1 LARARRTCTSH
12 EHVARRTQHA
22 GRGILLPID
31 LRQLEIVKTVA
42 DSGSFTAA
50 ARLMH
55 VSQSAVSRQ
64 ILLLEEELKEPLFVR
79 LGRKVRLTAAGE
91 ALLQLSH
98 RVLADV
104 RETTTAIVEH
114 HRKLRGTIQLAG
126 GMTVCLHVF
135 PSLLK
140 EYRRRH
146 PDVDVKLTT
155 GATPQL
161 LERLRSGTVDVAL
174 LTLPV
179 EGADLMQ
186 APVMREELLL
196 VTHPSHALA
205 RQRKVRAR
213 DLDRQPLVLFERGS
227 STRRVIDD
235 MLVREQINPKIVM
248 ETENVEILKAL
259 VAIGMGM
266 AIIPYQAVAREVR
279 GGQLWCTRLDG
290 VSMVRETGWVYMR
303 AARVPRLVQEMFE
316 SLQRTLP
323 RLRLAPPPPR
333 RR

>member
-1 LARARRTCTSH
+1 M
-12 EHVARRTQHA
+12 
-22 GRGILLPID
+22 D
-31 LRQLEIVKTVA
+31 LRQLEIVKIVA

-50 ARLMH
+50 ARQMH
-55 VSQSAVSRQ
+55 VSQSAISRQ
-64 ILLLEEELKEPLFVR
+64 VLMLEEELKEPVFVR
-79 LGRKVRLTAAGE
+79 LGRKVRLTPAGE
-91 ALLQLSH
+91 ALVALGK

-104 RETTTAIVEH
+104 RDTTTSIVEH
-114 HRKLRGTIQLAG
+114 HKKLTGTIHLAG

-155 GATPQL
+155 GGTPQL
-161 LERLRSGTVDVAL
+161 LERVRSGTVDVAL

-186 APVMREELLL
+186 VPVLREELLL
-196 VTHPSHALA
+196 VTHPSNPVG
-205 RQRKVRAR
+205 RQRRIRAR
-213 DLDRQPLVLFERGS
+213 DLDEQPLVLFERGS

-235 MLVREQINPKIVM
+235 MIAREQIGPRIVM

-266 AIIPYQAVAREVR
+266 TIIPYQAVAREVR
-279 GGQLWCTRLDG
+279 AGQLRCARLDG

-303 AARVPRLVQEMFE
+303 AARVPRLVQQMFE
-316 SLQRTLP
+316 ALERTLP
-323 RLRLAPPPPR
+323 RLKLAPPSRSR
-333 RR
+333 R

>member
-1 LARARRTCTSH
+1 
-12 EHVARRTQHA
+12 V
-22 GRGILLPID
+22 D
-31 LRQLEIVKTVA
+31 LRQLEIVKAVA
-42 DSGSFTAA
+42 DAGSFTAA
-50 ARLMH
+50 ARQLH

-64 ILLLEEELKEPLFVR
+64 VLLLEEELKEPLFVR
-79 LGRKVRLTAAGE
+79 LGRRVRLTPAGE
-91 ALLQLSH
+91 ALLQLSR

-104 RETTTAIVEH
+104 RDTTTAIVEH
-114 HRKLRGTIQLAG
+114 HRKLRGTIHLAG

-146 PDVDVKLTT
+146 PHVEVKLTT
-155 GATPQL
+155 GGTPQV
-161 LERLRSGTVDVAL
+161 LERIRSGTIDVAL

-186 APVMREELLL
+186 VPVMREELLL
-196 VTHPSHALA
+196 VTHPSHPVA
-205 RQRKVRAR
+205 RRRRVRAAE
-213 DLDRQPLVLFERGS
+213 LDRQPLVLFERGS
-227 STRRVIDD
+227 STRRVIDA
-235 MLVREQINPKIVM
+235 MLTREQIAPTIVM

-279 GGQLWCTRLDG
+279 AGQLWCARLDG

-303 AARVPRLVQEMFE
+303 APRVPRLVQQMFDALE
-316 SLQRTLP
+316 RTLP
-323 RLRLAPPPPR
+323 RLKLAPPPR
-333 RR
+333 RRGR